1 MLYFEE
7 ARKKINDGKSEVK
20 GQKESAMKN
29 AVADALISFCGQDDL
44 LAKEIVEGGTFA
56 ECMKAVASGVGNS
69 ISDLEAYKKAV
80 KFYSPSAEIGFA
92 MTIERAG
99 AKAEGSKV
107 EAEEPKNE
115 GRRIID
121 LSDFLF

>member
-7 ARKKINDGKSEVK
+7 ARKKINEGKKEIK
-20 GQKESAMKN
+20 GQKEGAMKN

-44 LAKEIVEGGTFA
+44 LAREVVEGGTFA
-56 ECMKAVASGVGNS
+56 DCMKAVAAGVGNS

-92 MTIERAG
+92 MTISRGE
-99 AKAEGSKV
+99 KTEMPETPK
-107 EAEEPKNE
+107 EPKQE
-115 GRRIID
+115 TRKVID
-121 LSDFLF
+121 LADFLF